1 VKNPNGASSPP
12 DSDSPDRPWREWL
25 VAGGIFAPVVIIAL
39 VVVASSY
46 YHEYELAW
54 HNGQPGWVA
63 KALPFTV
70 DGLVLAAGIAILWAL
85 ANGIRRPWRPLAALA
100 VGALATLSANLFSA
114 LSYWWL
120 RPAVS
125 VWAGVAA
132 LLVGDIGM
140 WWISERRKLADPDS
154 VPAAPAC
161 SCPPPPVTLAE
172 ALPRA
177 RAELRDRGEK
187 NGEPE
192 LADRFEVTRY
202 KVRAVLSATVPQTPA
217 AAAGGPSP
225 SPRGDGKLP
234 RPVRPPAGTDAPSQA
249 DTVPAG
255 PSLAAS
261 NGRHGG

>member
-1 VKNPNGASSPP
+1 MKNPNGAARRP
-12 DSDSPDRPWREWL
+12 DSTEPDRSWRD
-25 VAGGIFAPVVIIAL
+25 VAVTAGIFGPVVIIAL

-54 HNGQPGWVA
+54 HNGQPDWVA

-70 DGLVLAAGIAILWAL
+70 DGLVLAAGIAVTWAM
-85 ANGIRRPWRPLAALA
+85 ANGITTPRRRLARPIVALA
-100 VGALATLSANLFSA
+100 VGALATLAANLFSA

-154 VPAAPAC
+154 FPTAPDC

-187 NGEPE
+187 HGEPE

-202 KVRAVLSATVPQTPA
+202 KVRAVLSPPA
-217 AAAGGPSP
+217 PE
-225 SPRGDGKLP
+225 
-234 RPVRPPAGTDAPSQA
+234 PPAGTGSQP
-249 DTVPAG
+249 VPAG
-255 PSLAAS
+255 PSLASA
-261 NGRHGG
+261 NGQRHD

>member
-1 VKNPNGASSPP
+1 MQNPNGASSPP
-12 DSDSPDRPWREWL
+12 DSDSPDRPWREWA

-54 HNGQPGWVA
+54 HNGQPDWVA

-70 DGLVLAAGIAILWAL
+70 DGLVLAAGIAVTWAL
-85 ANGIRRPWRPLAALA
+85 ANGIRGWRRLLRPLLALA
-100 VGALATLSANLFSA
+100 VGALATLAANLFSA

-154 VPAAPAC
+154 IPTAPAC

-187 NGEPE
+187 HGEPE

-202 KVRAVLSATVPQTPA
+202 KVRAALLPTASQTPA
-217 AAAGGPSP
+217 AAVPPRSP
-225 SPRGDGKLP
+225 SPPGDGQPP
-234 RPVRPPAGTDAPSQA
+234 RPVTI
-249 DTVPAG
+249 
-255 PSLAAS
+255 AS
-261 NGRHGG
+261 NGASRSHDG